1 MTELTRRRLLAATG
15 ATGALVGCLGIGGDG
30 GSTGARG
37 SDSGSGTDDGDGGG
51 SGTGDGG
58 GDETDGRAT
67 WRTTTLTDVR
77 NGETFTVDDLEK
89 PVLLQTF
96 AVWCSKCLRQQRNVR
111 ALTERAVDVR
121 PVNLNIDPNEDEGRV
136 RSHLQEHG
144 FDWRYAVSPQSV
156 TDSLVDRFGS
166 SITVPPQSPVVVV
179 CENETTRLSDGI
191 KAADQLERAL
201 DRCQST

>member
-37 SDSGSGTDDGDGGG
+37 SDSG

-166 SITVPPQSPVVVV
+166 SITAPPQSPVVVV